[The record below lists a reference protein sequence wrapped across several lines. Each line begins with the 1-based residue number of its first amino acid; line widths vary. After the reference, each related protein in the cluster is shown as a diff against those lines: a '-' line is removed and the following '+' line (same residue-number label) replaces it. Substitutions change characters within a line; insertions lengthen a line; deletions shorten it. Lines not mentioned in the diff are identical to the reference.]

1 MPHALLQK
9 CIIALT
15 ISISIIAVTE
25 GADFKDHAVRSKRA
39 TGKPGFFKTLFS
51 VIGEQYSD
59 TKDTFSKVNG
69 MINDNFLPEHAPVT
83 EATIPSSDPNITT
96 TAAPYK
102 VTRSEFNRII
112 RRNLKGLMRLF
123 NIELQDALQQSKIT
137 NAEYKKELNKEVSK
151 FL

>member
-9 CIIALT
+9 CIIVLT
-15 ISISIIAVTE
+15 ISVSIIAVAE
-25 GADFKDHAVRSKRA
+25 EADFRDHAFRGKRA
-39 TGKPGFFKTLFS
+39 VGKPGFFKTLFS

-83 EATIPSSDPNITT
+83 EATTSSSDPNVTT

-102 VTRSEFNRII
+102 ITRSELNRII

-123 NIELQDALQQSKIT
+123 NIELQDALKESKIT
-137 NAEYKKELNKEVSK
+137 NAEYKKDLNREVSK